1 MTLATRFQLCYN
13 EYINLEKGNMGR
25 KDTVTKAY
33 MRNNSVFAD
42 AFNYLIYGGKTVVD
56 PEKLHE
62 LDTTEIALPF
72 VQEENGTRK
81 EEAVQKYRDVLKSA
95 VIKRDNEA
103 AYILLGIENQ
113 TDIHYAMPV
122 RNMIYD
128 ALQYGKQVAD
138 IAARHRTKDDNTKTH
153 NRGEYLS
160 GFNQKDKIT
169 PVITLVLHFGAE
181 AWDGPMSLHEMMSV
195 QDRELLKFVP
205 DYQLHLIDPAR
216 LNKTELEKFSTSL
229 SAVLG
234 YIKYSKNRKEL
245 SEFLKDH
252 PHMEVEADAAR
263 VIKEITKTRLD
274 IPKNAEVID
283 VCQAI
288 EDMLTE
294 RAAESKAEGKLELL
308 AELVQN
314 GDLTLKRAAE
324 KAGMSVEEFKKT
336 VATIK

>member
-1 MTLATRFQLCYN
+1 
-13 EYINLEKGNMGR
+13 
-25 KDTVTKAY
+25 
-33 MRNNSVFAD
+33 
-42 AFNYLIYGGKTVVD
+42 
-56 PEKLHE
+56 
-62 LDTTEIALPF
+62 
-72 VQEENGTRK
+72 
-81 EEAVQKYRDVLKSA
+81 
-95 VIKRDNEA
+95 
-103 AYILLGIENQ
+103 
-113 TDIHYAMPV
+113 
-122 RNMIYD
+122 
-128 ALQYGKQVAD
+128 
-138 IAARHRTKDDNTKTH
+138 
-153 NRGEYLS
+153 
-160 GFNQKDKIT
+160 
-169 PVITLVLHFGAE
+169 
-181 AWDGPMSLHEMMSV
+181 MSLHEMMSV

>member
-1 MTLATRFQLCYN
+1 
-13 EYINLEKGNMGR
+13 MGR

>member
-324 KAGMSVEEFKKT
+324 KAGMSVEEFQKT

>member
-1 MTLATRFQLCYN
+1 
-13 EYINLEKGNMGR
+13 MGR

-138 IAARHRTKDDNTKTH
+138 IAARHRTKDDNTKMH

>member
-1 MTLATRFQLCYN
+1 
-13 EYINLEKGNMGR
+13 MGR

-33 MRNNSVFAD
+33 MSNNSVFAD